1 LPLLREPPFVGLV
14 TVALVLVVVV
24 EIMLLLLLLME
35 GLKSYG

>member
-1 LPLLREPPFVGLV
+1 VREKDMGSW
-14 TVALVLVVVV
+14 TVLVLVVVV